1 MHILLVED
9 HEDTRTGLLRLLTLL
24 GYQVSTAESVRTAL
38 NVLGAIQL
46 DTLISDIGLPDGT
59 GFELVAEAKKQQGQQ
74 GLKAVALTALTAD
87 ADRQRG
93 FEAGFDEYLGK
104 PLNFQ
109 RLQAVL
115 GPPG

>member
-9 HEDTRTGLLRLLTLL
+9 HDDTRIGLLRLLTLL
-24 GYQVSTAESVRTAL
+24 GYQVSTADSVRGAL
-38 NVLGAIQL
+38 NVLGARQL

-59 GFELVAEAKKQQGQQ
+59 GFEVVAEAKKQQR
-74 GLKAVALTALTAD
+74 LKAVALTAWTTD
-87 ADRQRG
+87 TDRQRG

-115 GPPG
+115 GQPQ

>member
-9 HEDTRTGLLRLLTLL
+9 HDDTRIGLLRLLILY
-24 GYQVSTAESVRTAL
+24 GYRVSTAASVRVAL
-38 NVLGAIQL
+38 NVLGARQL

-59 GFELVAEAKKQQGQQ
+59 GFELVAQARKQQR
-74 GLKAVALTALTAD
+74 LKAVALTAWTAD

-109 RLQAVL
+109 QLLAVL
-115 GPPG
+115 GPP

>member
-9 HEDTRTGLLRLLTLL
+9 HNHTRIGLLRLLTLF
-24 GYQVSTAESVRTAL
+24 GYQVSTADNARTAL
-38 NVLGAIQL
+38 NVLGARQL

-59 GFELVAEAKKQQGQQ
+59 GFELVAEARKQQR
-74 GLKAVALTALTAD
+74 LKAVALTAWTAD

-93 FEAGFDEYLGK
+93 LEAGFDEYLSK

-109 RLQAVL
+109 QLLEVL
-115 GPPG
+115 GPPTVT